1 MLNNSALNLQNW
13 ASSPFRLENVK
24 TEDDEGANLITNALQ
39 VHKSVLSNTT
49 LVHFLLDLEDRYG
62 SKSAFNKMANLT
74 ALATK
79 PSTTSLRE
87 WVLIGLH
94 DLLCNDFVT
103 NAEISKQS
111 LCGDKHRCGWIAL
124 LEFKRK
130 VRS

>member
-94 DLLCNDFVT
+94 DLLC
-103 NAEISKQS
+103 KQS